1 MAYDAL
7 RDRTVVF
14 GGKVGTSRLS
24 DVWEWDGSAWTDVT
38 PQGSPAWGPD
48 ARDGHSMAY
57 DPRAER
63 VVLHGGETA
72 SGCQQDVL
80 SWNGTEWTI
89 HLPQSG
95 SVPSARTGS
104 QLFHDSGTNRLL
116 LFAGG
121 CGTNY
126 TNDLWTLS
134 LPTFARTNSYG
145 TPCVGSNGPLS
156 LQVVGGSLPVVGQTF
171 QMEMSGIPLFSPCVG
186 YVGFSDTQF
195 SGVPLPLALDFVRI
209 FGCFAYQSAD
219 RSFPLPPPNNATN
232 TTAWNLAIPLDPVF
246 LSLHIY
252 LQGLA
257 LEFGGTRLATVTN
270 GVDARIGDR

>member
-1 MAYDAL
+1 MA
-7 RDRTVVF
+7 F
-14 GGKVGTSRLS
+14 
-24 DVWEWDGSAWTDVT
+24 
-38 PQGSPAWGPD
+38 
-48 ARDGHSMAY
+48 

-72 SGCQQDVL
+72 SGCQQDIW
-80 SWNGTEWTI
+80 SWNGAEWTI
-89 HLPQSG
+89 HLAQSG

-104 QLFHDSGTNRLL
+104 QLIHESGANRLL

-134 LPTFARTNSYG
+134 LPTFARTSSYG
-145 TPCVGSNGPLS
+145 SPCVGSNGPLA
-156 LQVVGGSLPVVGQTF
+156 LQAVGTSVPVIGQTF
-171 QMEMSGIPLFSPCVG
+171 QMEMSGIPIFSPCVG
-186 YVGFSDTQF
+186 YIGFSNTQF
-195 SGVPLPLALDFVRI
+195 SGVPLPLPLDFVRM

-219 RSFPLPPPNNATN
+219 LSFPLPSPNNITN
-232 TTAWNLAIPLDPVF
+232 TTPWNLAIPLDPVF

-270 GVDARIGDR
+270 GIDARIGDR